1 MIDAEG
7 GISEVI
13 QVNVTEEA
21 SCKQAVAKVVEL
33 FGTLHILVNIGN
45 ASRC

>member
-33 FGTLHILVNIGN
+33 FGTLHLSLIHI
-45 ASRC
+45 SEPTD